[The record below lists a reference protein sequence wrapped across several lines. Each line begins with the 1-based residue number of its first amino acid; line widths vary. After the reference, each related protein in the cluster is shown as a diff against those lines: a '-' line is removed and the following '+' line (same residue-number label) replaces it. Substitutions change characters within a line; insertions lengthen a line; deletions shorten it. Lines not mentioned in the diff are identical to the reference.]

1 MVQPDKA
8 ANENGIEI
16 KISSSV
22 LNQPK
27 GTESEQTKK
36 QHVDFF
42 NRTRISSVNVKRYTE
57 FGTSR
62 VRSLA
67 FKEKEQRQRVLKLL
81 DSYPLSNRLPE
92 VLSFIQM
99 MGADEN
105 SEMRY
110 FAASAVNSL
119 SVELPFLFL
128 DLKEAVIA
136 PWAKSNASAVRQSAA
151 IALSQILKEEQ
162 YKNQVL
168 SLLKHWVNGKNISL
182 TDTALNTYT
191 RTAAFY
197 SNEAF
202 DAIEK
207 VLKDSRFVHYPEITD
222 LFDLLYEKFPQLAVK
237 RIYQWLNPLEN
248 TDLCLIS
255 AIFFLLFIQF
265 EDVTSDA
272 ETGQKAAE
280 IIITLW
286 DNPKHPGIREMY
298 ENVSQLV
305 ETWAGCTL
313 KNGMNTG
320 AHKDNPDYL
329 FFNTLHQQFKGR
341 RNRLAFHLE
350 KLERNRIRKMER
362 EKVRAAY
369 RGNKES
375 VKTEPSISYLS
386 LIQQPDIS

>member
-1 MVQPDKA
+1 MEQLDKTA
-8 ANENGIEI
+8 KEDGIEI

-22 LNQPK
+22 LNQSK
-27 GTESEQTKK
+27 GTDSEQTKK
-36 QHVDFF
+36 QYVDFF

-57 FGTSR
+57 FGTSK

-67 FKEKEQRQRVLKLL
+67 FMEKEQRQRVLKLL

-92 VLSFIQM
+92 VLSFIKM

-119 SVELPFLFL
+119 SVELPFLYL

-151 IALSQILKEEQ
+151 IALSQILEKEQ

-191 RTAAFY
+191 RTVAFY

-255 AIFFLLFIQF
+255 AIFFLLFVQF

-272 ETGQKAAE
+272 ATRQKAAE
-280 IIITLW
+280 IIVTLW
-286 DNPKHPGIREMY
+286 DNPKHPGLREMY
-298 ENVSQLV
+298 ENVTHLV
-305 ETWAGCTL
+305 ETWAGWAL

-320 AHKDNPDYL
+320 AHKDNPDCL
-329 FFNTLHQQFKGR
+329 FFNTLHRQFKGR

-362 EKVRAAY
+362 EKARAAY
-369 RGNKES
+369 RRNKES
-375 VKTEPSISYLS
+375 VKIEPSISYLS